1 MHGKRLSQDARA
13 GVNIDQ
19 RVIHGPAAG
28 DANYVTAQVHR
39 VVDRISV
46 LDPGR
51 QSRSILRGPN
61 SSRKQHRNTNG
72 PGDPIGPCARG
83 TFIRQPRKP
92 ADLHHHKPHL
102 KKHCWNPN
110 PLICV
115 ELSLRNLFE
124 RRLTLAG
131 RRCKLHYRMKAGL
144 RLEPW
149 IMVWQ
154 LMHGGRSADPA
165 LIPWTVD
172 AATGLWHWLHS

>member
-1 MHGKRLSQDARA
+1 MCPPRSTVLWIAYPSWVPDGRA
-13 GVNIDQ
+13 GASCAAAS
-19 RVIHGPAAG
+19 PA
-28 DANYVTAQVHR
+28 VSSTAIPMVPAIR
-39 VVDRISV
+39 
-46 LDPGR
+46 LDPAREGR
-51 QSRSILRGPN
+51 FLVN
-61 SSRKQHRNTNG
+61 RKN
-72 PGDPIGPCARG
+72 
-83 TFIRQPRKP
+83 P

-149 IMVWQ
+149 MMGGQV
-154 LMHGGRSADPA
+154 MHA
-165 LIPWTVD
+165 
-172 AATGLWHWLHS
+172 